1 MTNGPYIAGQELLL
15 DSPDSINESGMEP
28 MLSFDAFF
36 IEHRRA
42 LSAFLRRRTATEDDV
57 QEIVQESYMR
67 ILHYGYDDS
76 RPAVV
81 WKSLL
86 YRIAANLAVSRL
98 RSDRAHNVAGQQSLE
113 DVELVSDAP
122 SQERT
127 VLAQQE
133 LELIRE
139 VIGGLSPKCR
149 KVFLLSRTHHKTY
162 TEIAGLC
169 GISVKMVEKY
179 ISQALAA
186 LRVAV
191 GGCAGGAS

>member
-1 MTNGPYIAGQELLL
+1 MGPAQ
-15 DSPDSINESGMEP
+15 
-28 MLSFDAFF
+28 SFDAFF
-36 IEHRRA
+36 VEHRRA

-67 ILHYGYDDS
+67 ILHYGYGDS

-86 YRIAANLAVSRL
+86 YRIATNLAVSRL
-98 RSDRAHNVAGQQSLE
+98 RSDRAHNVAGQQSV
-113 DVELVSDAP
+113 DDIELASEAP

-139 VIGGLSPKCR
+139 VLSGLSPKCR
-149 KVFLLSRTHHKTY
+149 KVFLLSRTHRKTY
-162 TEIAGLC
+162 PEIAQLC

-191 GGCAGGAS
+191 GGYA

>member
-15 DSPDSINESGMEP
+15 DSPDSIDESCMGP
-28 MLSFDAFF
+28 VLSFDAFF
-36 IEHRRA
+36 MEHRRA

-67 ILHYGYDDS
+67 ILRYGYDDS

-98 RSDRAHNVAGQQSLE
+98 RSDRAHNVAGQQSLDE
-113 DVELVSDAP
+113 VELISDAP

-133 LELIRE
+133 LELIRQ
-139 VIGGLSPKCR
+139 VLGGLSPKCR
-149 KVFLLSRTHHKTY
+149 KVFLLSRTHRKTY
-162 TEIAGLC
+162 PEIAQMC

-191 GGCAGGAS
+191 GGYA

>member
-1 MTNGPYIAGQELLL
+1 MANGSYLAGHTVLL
-15 DSPDSINESGMEP
+15 ESQVPVEEAFAERVP
-28 MLSFDAFF
+28 EFEAFF
-36 IEHRRA
+36 REHRSA
-42 LSAFLRRRTATEDDV
+42 LSAYLRRNTKAEEDV
-57 QEIVQESYMR
+57 QEIVQESFLR
-67 ILHYGYDDS
+67 LLRYGYGSS

-86 YRIAANLAVSRL
+86 YRIATNLAVSRL

-113 DVELVSDAP
+113 DVELVSDSP

-127 VLAQQE
+127 ILAQQE
-133 LELIRE
+133 LELIRG
-139 VIGGLSPKCR
+139 VIRGLSPKCR
-149 KVFLLSRTHHKTY
+149 RVFLLSRMHRKTY
-162 TEIAGLC
+162 PEIAELC

-191 GGCAGGAS
+191 GGYAGGAS

>member
-1 MTNGPYIAGQELLL
+1 MTNGPHIAAQELAF
-15 DSPDSINESGMEP
+15 DPEESLEGGCVAP
-28 MLSFDAFF
+28 AQSFDTFF

-42 LSAFLRRRTATEDDV
+42 LSAFLRRRAATEDDV
-57 QEIVQESYMR
+57 QEIVQESYLR
-67 ILHYGYDDS
+67 ILRYGYDDS

-86 YRIAANLAVSRL
+86 YRIATNLALSRV
-98 RSDRAHNVAGQQSLE
+98 RSDLSRNVAGQQSVDDL
-113 DVELVSDAP
+113 ELVSEAP

-133 LELIRE
+133 LELIRQ
-139 VIGGLSPKCR
+139 VIAGLPPKCR
-149 KVFLLSRTHHKTY
+149 KVFLLSRAHGKTY
-162 TEIAGLC
+162 PEIAQIC

-179 ISQALAA
+179 ISQVLAA

-191 GGCAGGAS
+191 GECA

>member
-1 MTNGPYIAGQELLL
+1 MTNGPYIGSHELLL
-15 DSPDSINESGMEP
+15 ESPDSTDEACLGP
-28 MLSFDAFF
+28 VLSFDAFF
-36 IEHRRA
+36 TEHRRA

-67 ILHYGYDDS
+67 ILHYGYGDS

-113 DVELVSDAP
+113 DVELVSEAP

-133 LELIRE
+133 LEVIRRAL
-139 VIGGLSPKCR
+139 GGLSPKCR
-149 KVFLLSRTHHKTY
+149 KVFLLSRTHRKTY
-162 TEIAGLC
+162 PEIAQLC

-186 LRVAV
+186 LRIAV
-191 GGCAGGAS
+191 GGYA

>member
-1 MTNGPYIAGQELLL
+1 MTNGPHIAGQELLL
-15 DSPDSINESGMEP
+15 DPQDPVDGACMEP
-28 MLSFDAFF
+28 AQSFDTFF
-36 IEHRRA
+36 TEHRRA
-42 LSAFLRRRTATEDDV
+42 LSAFLRRRTPTEDDV

-98 RSDRAHNVAGQQSLE
+98 RSDLSRNVAGQHSLD

-133 LELIRE
+133 LDLIRE

-149 KVFLLSRTHHKTY
+149 KVFLLSRTHGKTY
-162 TEIAGLC
+162 PEIAQIC

-179 ISQALAA
+179 ISQVLAA

-191 GGCAGGAS
+191 GECA